1 MKSGFVLDCSMAMTW
16 CFEDEATPE
25 TDKILEC
32 FTNKI
37 AVVPALWHLEVANV
51 IALAE
56 RKGRLTENEAMEFWS
71 LVDSLPI
78 TTDNIL
84 PERGRKEI
92 FHLARQYDLTVYDAA
107 YLDIA
112 IRYSFPLATLD
123 KELIQTAR
131 RIDIQT
137 IPE

>member
-1 MKSGFVLDCSMAMTW
+1 MKSGFVLDCSVAITW

-25 TDKILEC
+25 TDKILDHFNQE
-32 FTNKI
+32 I
-37 AVVPALWHLEVANV
+37 AVVPALWHLEIANV

-92 FHLARQYDLTVYDAA
+92 FHLARQYRLTVYDAA
-107 YLDIA
+107 YLDIS
-112 IRYSFPLATLD
+112 IRYTFPLATLD
-123 KELIQTAR
+123 KELIRVANS
-131 RIDIQT
+131 INIQT

>member
-1 MKSGFVLDCSMAMTW
+1 MKSGFVLDCSVAMTW
-16 CFEDEATPE
+16 CFEDEATTE
-25 TDKILEC
+25 TDKILDHFNQEAA
-32 FTNKI
+32 I
-37 AVVPALWHLEVANV
+37 VPALWHLEVANV

-56 RKGRLTENEAMEFWS
+56 RKDRLTENEVMEFWS

-78 TTDNIL
+78 VTDTIL

-92 FHLARQYDLTVYDAA
+92 YYLARQHQLTVYDAT

-123 KELIQTAR
+123 KELIRIANN
-131 RIDIQT
+131 IDIQT
-137 IPE
+137 IPK

>member
-1 MKSGFVLDCSMAMTW
+1 MKSGFVLDCSVAMTW

-25 TDKILEC
+25 TDKILDHFNHE
-32 FTNKI
+32 T

-56 RKGRLTENEAMEFWS
+56 RKNRLTENEAMEFWS

-84 PERGRKEI
+84 PERGRREI
-92 FHLARQYDLTVYDAA
+92 FHLARKYNLTVYDAA

-123 KELIQTAR
+123 KKLIQIANS
-131 RIDIQT
+131 IDIQT
-137 IPE
+137 IPK

>member
-1 MKSGFVLDCSMAMTW
+1 MKLGFVLDCSVAMTW
-16 CFEDEATPE
+16 CFEDEATPA
-25 TDKILEC
+25 TDKILNN
-32 FTNKI
+32 FNSKI
-37 AVVPALWHLEVANV
+37 AVVPALWHLEVGNV

-56 RKGRLTENEAMEFWS
+56 RRGRLTENEAMEFWS

-92 FHLARQYDLTVYDAA
+92 YHLARKYKLTVYDSA
-107 YLDIA
+107 YLDVA

-123 KELIQTAR
+123 KELIRIASS
-131 RIDIQT
+131 IDIQT
-137 IPE
+137 IPG